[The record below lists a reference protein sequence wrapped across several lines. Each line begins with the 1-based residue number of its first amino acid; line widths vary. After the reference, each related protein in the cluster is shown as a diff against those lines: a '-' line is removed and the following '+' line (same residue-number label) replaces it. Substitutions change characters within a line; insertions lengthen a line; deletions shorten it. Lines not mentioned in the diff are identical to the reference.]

1 MASFS
6 HITSKCFVNVPYE
19 RLKQDLDL
27 VLRERIQPEIGL
39 DGDILYTTASSEFEN
54 LAAILQDADLPCTLH
69 APFFELSPG
78 AIDENIRRVSTE
90 KLKKAFA
97 LIAVFKP
104 ASIVCHLN
112 YDEKLYRLRQ
122 QEWLHHSV
130 ATWRELLGIAER
142 HNTPI
147 MLENTYE
154 FDPTHHLE
162 VLKALDSPYARFC
175 LDVGH
180 VMAFAKNT
188 WQDWLPALEPW
199 LGQLHL
205 HDNLGDTDSHL
216 AIGRGRFDFV
226 ELFNYLESR
235 HLSPILTLEP
245 HTEDDLWESL
255 ATLDKTGLLNSIG
268 TTDDRNTES
277 RFCPSPRSHSI

>member
-6 HITSKCFVNVPYE
+6 HITTKCFINVPFE
-19 RLKQDLDL
+19 RLKRDLNL

-39 DGDILYTTASSEFEN
+39 DGDVLYTTDSRDFDE
-54 LAAILQDADLPCTLH
+54 LAAILQDANLSCTLH

-78 AIDENIRRVSTE
+78 AIDKNIRKISKD
-90 KLKKAFA
+90 KLERAFS
-97 LIAVFKP
+97 LIPVFKP

-112 YDEKLYRLRQ
+112 YEDNKYRLRQ
-122 QEWLHHSV
+122 EEWLNHSV
-130 ATWRELLGIAER
+130 ATWQELLAIAEQHR
-142 HNTPI
+142 TPM

-154 FDPTHHLE
+154 FGPKHHIQ

-175 LDVGH
+175 FDVGH

-205 HDNLGDTDSHL
+205 HDNQGDTDSHL
-216 AIGRGRFDFV
+216 AIGRGKFDF
-226 ELFNYLESR
+226 EALFNYLENK
-235 HLSPILTLEP
+235 HLSPIVTLEP
-245 HTEDDLWESL
+245 HTEHDLWESL
-255 ATLDKTGLLNSIG
+255 AALDKMQLL
-268 TTDDRNTES
+268 
-277 RFCPSPRSHSI
+277 HS